1 MSNEIIVALIAFL
14 GTVAGSSFGVFA
26 AGKLTNHR
34 LQELEKKV
42 DRHNNAIERI
52 VVAEEQI
59 KAAARRIDALE
70 EVSRGFV

>member
-1 MSNEIIVALIAFL
+1 MSNEVIIALLSFL

-42 DRHNNAIERI
+42 DKHNGAVERI

-59 KAAARRIDALE
+59 KSVNRRVDALE
-70 EVSRGFV
+70 EVNRAFG